1 MNLGTA
7 RVIRADSRHLP
18 LADAAWLAGVIDS
31 EGTVSL
37 VSSHARNPILRISIY
52 NSSDLILDKVA
63 RILTEADVKWSEHAD
78 RRHERTG
85 YAINFSTSSA
95 MQLYDALRP
104 HMVRHASRYDAAYWF
119 MHGRGVT
126 PGGRR
131 RWTDADRATWDN
143 LRAVLNAPR

>member
-7 RVIRADSRHLP
+7 QVIRVE
-18 LADAAWLAGVIDS
+18 DAAWLAGVIDS

-37 VSSHARNPILRISIY
+37 VSSHSQNPILRISIY

-63 RILTEADVKWSEHAD
+63 RILTAAGVKWSEHAD

-95 MQLYDALRP
+95 LQLYEQIRP
-104 HMVRHASRYDAAYWF
+104 HMVRHANRYDAAYWF
-119 MHGRGVT
+119 MQRRGVK

-131 RWTDADRATWDN
+131 RWTEQDRAVWQN
-143 LRAVLNAPR
+143 LREVLNAPR